1 MKDVNEIDDFCKKY
15 SQFLY
20 YDVYVQKFIECDG
33 FDRKIYVVGEKIFGI
48 KRENP
53 IYLHL
58 REKPDNI
65 DVNTIK
71 RAEIYVSPEIRE
83 LAMILSAELNLKI
96 FGFDL
101 IKKPD
106 KDRYFLIDLN
116 DFPGFRGINGI
127 EDVFIDFFKSFLHV

>member
-1 MKDVNEIDDFCKKY
+1 M
-15 SQFLY
+15 
-20 YDVYVQKFIECDG
+20 
-33 FDRKIYVVGEKIFGI
+33 
-48 KRENP
+48 
-53 IYLHL
+53 

-71 RAEIYVSPEIRE
+71 RAEINVSPEIRE